1 MISWKKN
8 LKELK
13 VPKKDITRAMLLTEE
28 TVAGMITNC
37 TDISDI
43 SISLKKRGRNSS
55 IIIRAKGSEF
65 HFENSFPEFDE
76 NLGLD
81 TITISSGKAE
91 QSNLKKCG
99 IAIVLAIVCGLLF
112 RYLAPEDV
120 NKFLSTKILG
130 TITTV
135 FMNALKMVTG
145 PLIFF
150 SLAACIGSFT
160 DMKLL
165 GRIGGKVMGF
175 YLFNYLYCNNNR
187 NCSVQLF
194 FFCQIRR
201 FASFDNA
208 DEKYIPKYMFKKNKH
223 GIYSNGVKIV
233 AIIVSTLIILPAS
246 CQTVLEFIRF
256 RETAENAE
264 IPYNSITDQLKKY
277 TLNENFNSDTDK
289 DYTAED
295 ISLPGQSGS
304 DFFADY

>member
-28 TVAGMITNC
+28 TVAGMITSC

-65 HFENSFPEFDE
+65 HFENSFPEFGE

-120 NKFLSTKILG
+120 NNFLSTKILG

-175 YLFNYLYCNNNR
+175 YLFTTCIAITIGIALFNCFSSVKSGDLLPLIMQMKNIYR
-187 NCSVQLF
+187 NICSK
-194 FFCQIRR
+194 RT
-201 FASFDNA
+201 
-208 DEKYIPKYMFKKNKH
+208 
-223 GIYSNGVKIV
+223 
-233 AIIVSTLIILPAS
+233 STEY
-246 CQTVLEFIRF
+246 TV
-256 RETAENAE
+256 T
-264 IPYNSITDQLKKY
+264 
-277 TLNENFNSDTDK
+277 
-289 DYTAED
+289 
-295 ISLPGQSGS
+295 G
-304 DFFADY
+304 